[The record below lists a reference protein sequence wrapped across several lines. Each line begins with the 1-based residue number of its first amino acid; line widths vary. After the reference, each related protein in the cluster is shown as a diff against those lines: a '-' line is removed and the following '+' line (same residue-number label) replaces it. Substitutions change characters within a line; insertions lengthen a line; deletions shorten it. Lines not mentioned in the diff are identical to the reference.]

1 MFQLIFPVVGSFF
14 SLSLRSPMVM
24 IRFPGHGFSPWLFLI
39 IGVGSSRI
47 RVEWIAIKMSET
59 QYEEPVYVVNKQRRE
74 SEAVVHMPDRS
85 GNATRIPSPQPE
97 TMNNG
102 RTEWTVADAAVLFKE
117 PVEDLVSDFAIEA
130 ISGGS
135 EYQLNQNGSVDI
147 SRRELSAP
155 AGSRVSVPRHPSVRR
170 RAK

>member
-1 MFQLIFPVVGSFF
+1 
-14 SLSLRSPMVM
+14 
-24 IRFPGHGFSPWLFLI
+24 
-39 IGVGSSRI
+39 
-47 RVEWIAIKMSET
+47 
-59 QYEEPVYVVNKQRRE
+59 
-74 SEAVVHMPDRS
+74 
-85 GNATRIPSPQPE
+85 
-97 TMNNG
+97 MNNG

-155 AGSRVSVPRHPSVRR
+155 AGSRVSARQARLILPVDDSEKLFIRRQWFGISGARKPRT
-170 RAK
+170 

>member
-1 MFQLIFPVVGSFF
+1 
-14 SLSLRSPMVM
+14 
-24 IRFPGHGFSPWLFLI
+24 
-39 IGVGSSRI
+39 
-47 RVEWIAIKMSET
+47 
-59 QYEEPVYVVNKQRRE
+59 
-74 SEAVVHMPDRS
+74 
-85 GNATRIPSPQPE
+85 
-97 TMNNG
+97 MNNG

-155 AGSRVSVPRHPSVRR
+155 AGSRVSVPPTS
-170 RAK
+170 KCPKTSKITTLS

>member
-1 MFQLIFPVVGSFF
+1 
-14 SLSLRSPMVM
+14 
-24 IRFPGHGFSPWLFLI
+24 
-39 IGVGSSRI
+39 
-47 RVEWIAIKMSET
+47 MSET

-155 AGSRVSVPRHPSVRR
+155 AGSRVSVPRHPSARR
-170 RAK
+170 RAKQKPSPKMRPGFPLPRTIGNGAEYQLGHFAPTDIFRRVFTLPEACLEHAKRG